1 MKKILIIEDDPA
13 MRKALVASLESENF
27 ETRTA
32 VNGFDGYEMAI
43 DGANDLIILDLMLP
57 GKTGTEIC
65 RDLRMNQIN
74 VPILILSSKQDEID
88 KVLLL
93 ELGADDYLAKPPGL
107 RELIARVKVL
117 LRRTHR
123 SADPKQSSDTVQ
135 FDGVLIDFKRQEA
148 TKNGKTLKLSA
159 REFEILHFFSDME
172 GEVVFRDQLLNAVWG
187 YENYPTTRTIDNF
200 IANLRK
206 KIENNPADPR
216 HLITVFGSGYK
227 FIR

>member
-13 MRKALVASLESENF
+13 MRKALVATLESENF

-32 VNGFDGYEMAI
+32 RDGLEGYEMAM
-43 DGANDLIILDLMLP
+43 DGTHDLIILDLMLP

-65 RDLRMNQIN
+65 RELRMNQVNI
-74 VPILILSSKQDEID
+74 PILILSSKQDEID

-93 ELGADDYLAKPPGL
+93 ELGADDYLTKPPGL

-117 LRRTHR
+117 LRRPHQTNGPVNT
-123 SADPKQSSDTVQ
+123 ADTVN

-148 TKNGKTLKLSA
+148 SRNGMTLKLST
-159 REFEILHFFSDME
+159 REFEILQFFVSVE
-172 GEVVFRDQLLNAVWG
+172 GEVVSRDQLLNAVWG
-187 YENYPTTRTIDNF
+187 YDAYPTTRTIDNF

-206 KIENNPADPR
+206 KIEDNPADPR
-216 HLITVFGSGYK
+216 HLITIFGSGYK

>member
-1 MKKILIIEDDPA
+1 MKNILIIEDDPA
-13 MRKALVASLESENF
+13 MRKALVATLESENF

-32 VNGFDGYEMAI
+32 VNGIDGYEMAI

-65 RDLRMNQIN
+65 RDLRMNQID

-93 ELGADDYLAKPPGL
+93 ELGADDYLTKPPGL

-123 SADPKQSSDTVQ
+123 SADLKQPSDTVQ
-135 FDGVLIDFKRQEA
+135 FAGVLIDFKRQEA

-172 GEVVFRDQLLNAVWG
+172 GEVVSRDQLLNAVWG
-187 YENYPTTRTIDNF
+187 YETYPTTRTIDNF